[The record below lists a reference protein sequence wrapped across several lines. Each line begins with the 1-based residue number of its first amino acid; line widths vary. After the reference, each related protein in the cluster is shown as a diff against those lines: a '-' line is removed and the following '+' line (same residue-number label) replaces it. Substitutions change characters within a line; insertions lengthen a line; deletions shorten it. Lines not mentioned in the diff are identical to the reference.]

1 MRGHSRIATT
11 GSDAVKSPTSETKRP
26 DLRVRLLI
34 AAAVTIGAWGFAT
47 LKVRAAGPYYIAGD
61 FTWHWRAADA
71 LLRVFSPYK
80 VINTMPVY
88 PFSGGYPYFLST
100 AAVMLPFGLLAP
112 QVALPIFSGLSIGLL
127 AFAFTRDGFWR
138 LPLLVSL
145 PVVWS
150 TTAGQ
155 LTPLITAAMLVPALG
170 WLAPVKFTIGAAG
183 AAYNLSARYV
193 VLAIAIVLLSV
204 VIWPWWPRE
213 WWAELSDVPGRWYH
227 VPVLIPAGFVLLLSL
242 TRWRRPEARLLTAM
256 ACVPQ
261 TMLFYDQLPL
271 ALVAQSYRQA
281 LVFSIWS
288 YAAPVVAIAIYGS
301 GAVERGLLFARNA
314 PIIVAIY
321 YLPCLVIVLRRPNK
335 GPVPRW
341 LEGTAGILPRWLR
354 GSPTPAVG
362 PSDGIRDSTATSDA
376 TREPS

>member
-1 MRGHSRIATT
+1 MTP
-11 GSDAVKSPTSETKRP
+11 VTSETNP
-26 DLRVRLLI
+26 PNLRLRLVV
-34 AAAVTIGAWGFAT
+34 AALVAVCAWGFAT

-71 LLRVFSPYK
+71 LLRGFSPYK

-100 AAVMLPFGLLAP
+100 AAVLMPFGLLAP

-127 AFAFTRDGFWR
+127 AFAFTRDCFWR

-145 PVVWS
+145 PVIWS

-155 LTPLITAAMLVPALG
+155 LTPLITAAMLVPTLG

-183 AAYNLSARYV
+183 AAYNLSLRYV
-193 VLAIAIVLLSV
+193 LLAVGIVILSV
-204 VIWPWWPRE
+204 IIWPWWPPE
-213 WWAELSDVPGRWYH
+213 WWAELKDVPGRWYH
-227 VPVLIPAGFVLLLSL
+227 VPALVPGGFVLLLSIV
-242 TRWRRPEARLLTAM
+242 RWRRPEARLLAVM

-271 ALVAQSYRQA
+271 TLTAQSYRQA
-281 LVFSIWS
+281 LAASIWS
-288 YAAPVVAIAIYGS
+288 YIAPAIAIAIYGA

-314 PIIVAIY
+314 PIILVLY
-321 YLPCLVIVLRRPNK
+321 YLPCLIIVLRRPNE
-335 GPVPRW
+335 GSVPSW
-341 LEGTAGILPRWLR
+341 LEHATAKLPRWLR
-354 GSPTPAVG
+354 GSSVTRGQSTP
-362 PSDGIRDSTATSDA
+362 RST
-376 TREPS
+376 

>member
-11 GSDAVKSPTSETKRP
+11 GSEAVKSPTSETKPP

-34 AAAVTIGAWGFAT
+34 AAAVAIGAWGFAT

-71 LLRVFSPYK
+71 LLRGFSPYK

-100 AAVMLPFGLLAP
+100 AAVMVPFGLLAP

-193 VLAIAIVLLSV
+193 ALALGIVVLSV
-204 VIWPWWPRE
+204 LIWPWWPRE
-213 WWAELSDVPGRWYH
+213 WWAELSDVPGRWYY
-227 VPVLIPAGFVLLLSL
+227 VPVLIPGGVVLLLSIL
-242 TRWRRPEARLLTAM
+242 RWRRPEARLLAAM

-261 TMLFYDQLPL
+261 AMLFYDQLPL
-271 ALVAQSYRQA
+271 ALIAQSYRQA
-281 LVFSIWS
+281 LAVSIWS
-288 YAAPVVAIAIYGS
+288 YSAPVVAIAIYGS

-314 PIIVAIY
+314 PVILSLY
-321 YLPCLVIVLRRPNK
+321 YLPCLAIVLFRPNEGK
-335 GPVPRW
+335 VPSW
-341 LEGTAGILPRWLR
+341 LERAAAVLPRWLR
-354 GSPTPAVG
+354 GTPTRAGEPVQEIA
-362 PSDGIRDSTATSDA
+362 DGD
-376 TREPS
+376 